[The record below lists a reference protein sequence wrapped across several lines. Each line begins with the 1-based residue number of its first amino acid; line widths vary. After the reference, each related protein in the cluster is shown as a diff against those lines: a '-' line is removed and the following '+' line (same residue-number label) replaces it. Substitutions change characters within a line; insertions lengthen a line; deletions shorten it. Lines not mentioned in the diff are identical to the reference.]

1 MAKNVKI
8 TNQGLS
14 LLASSSQATGQYY
27 WLGYYALAY
36 VPNLWKSD
44 SVVLPPAD
52 TCNNVNGTP
61 TIESTDTDN
70 ISASMTRLTKYGDI
84 IYNVWQGDLN
94 GTGYA
99 GGVSDGSPGGDLFG
113 LSMYDKNIK
122 KHYRYVLDSNGN
134 NTLVTWVNNT
144 TKTDGSMSGKHVY
157 KGTDAFT
164 YSELPIPAPLYYLG
178 DITGKTSVDDYFDAY
193 PTFEDENYNGA
204 LIYPYIT
211 VILKDTGDELLVPKV
226 STDFR
231 GYNDSLG
238 NPATLPYPTAGIYF
252 NSSEIP
258 ATYSLDYDET
268 GWFAGNNTWGVGTT
282 DDDYYYCNEFWKLH
296 TISNYNRFH
305 APVNSIGHVLSS
317 DLSNRNMSKVTKFF
331 PISNYKVI
339 NTETK
344 FTSNAQS
351 LEVATAIK
359 LGINIEL
366 SPTTLSTGFDSDG
379 NLDENS
385 NIEFFDA
392 YANAGDSD
400 ILDQYN
406 QSIYK
411 STHTSFKF
419 NRIGIYAVPMRTAA
433 YVADEGFGVD
443 NTSSDKKLQFQI
455 NPDEEPILFAVVD
468 WDNVV
473 IMGDSGDGIH
483 QFIGEI
489 NLNLQSPDDA
499 DSTALIRDASI
510 FYNLYQDDAQTWYQN
525 QLIANASTSNAITEF
540 GLELAHL
547 KKLNKLNKESGCCP
561 PPDLS
566 DLYAS
571 KNHTH
576 NFMRNL
582 LDANVKVNGGL
593 KGIDTAPEDSKLDS
607 QIYKVGHD
615 SVVLGSNTFV
625 SADYSIVGNGV
636 NNYINRDSHRSMIGV
651 GTDNAITYASFES
664 AILAGNRN
672 KISGSSQS
680 MIGTANIT
688 DIINARRSVILAG
701 DTHQIR
707 TEFES
712 HIVAEY
718 DTILNGVH
726 NLIINSKYGN
736 IFNGTNNSIT
746 DSNNATIIDG
756 TSITITQSNHALIGS
771 GNVISID
778 QSDRAFIANGDSNY
792 IGAGSNDAF
801 IGTGKT
807 NRINSLSPYSAIVSG
822 FTNSIYESIGS
833 LIGAGTEHY
842 LNGNYSGIL
851 TGYKN
856 MLRKSIYSVI
866 GGGIENYIDNS
877 DDCFIGGGFGN
888 YIIAS
893 NYSFV
898 GGGYSNFIGD
908 GTNSSI
914 LGGSSNRI
922 YKSIN
927 SSILDGSS
935 NYISV
940 SEYSSIIGGYDNTI
954 ANRKGVAVFG
964 YGIIANR
971 SHAFITNS
979 LTLYNSTIELYDQTP
994 YIGYVMRV
1002 SNIVDNVARIE
1013 WDQITLFSNYIE
1025 IEAKA
1030 NNYIHVINNGK
1041 MYNISCKDG
1050 VSNPNI
1056 WLDHINMSIGDTC
1069 IINVD
1074 GAPGLNWKLIFNHS
1088 SNQSSLTA
1096 EIYSTVTISTAR
1108 RYSFMAVKSRP
1119 NQLKLIGDYGGL
1131 ATT

>member
-1 MAKNVKI
+1 MAKQAKI

-70 ISASMTRLTKYGDI
+70 ISSSMTRLTKYGDV

-99 GGVSDGSPGGDLFG
+99 GGVSDGSAGGDLFG

-134 NTLVTWVNNT
+134 NALVAWVDDT
-144 TKTDGSMSGKHVY
+144 SKTDGSMLGKHVY

-178 DITGKTSVDDYFDAY
+178 DITGKTSVDDYFDEY
-193 PTFEDENYNGA
+193 PTFEDENYNGS

-211 VILKDTGDELLVPKV
+211 VNLKVSGAELLVPKV

-238 NPATLPYPTAGIYF
+238 NPATLPYPAAGAYF
-252 NSSEIP
+252 NSSQIP
-258 ATYSLDYDET
+258 ATYSTDYDET
-268 GWFAGNNTWGVGTT
+268 GWFAGNNTWGVGTS

-305 APVNSIGHVLSS
+305 APVSSIGHVLSS
-317 DLSNRNMSKVTKFF
+317 DLANRNMSKVTKFF

-344 FTSNAQS
+344 FTSNVQT

-366 SPTTLSTGFDSDG
+366 SPTTLATGFDANG

-385 NIEFFDA
+385 NIEFFDT

-400 ILDQYN
+400 VLDQYN

-455 NPDEEPILFAVVD
+455 NPDEEPVLFAVVD

-489 NLNLQSPDDA
+489 DLNLQSPDDA

-547 KKLNKLNKESGCCP
+547 KKLGKESGGCCP
-561 PPDLS
+561 APDLS

-582 LDANVKVNGGL
+582 RDANVKANGGL
-593 KGIDTAPEDSKLDS
+593 KGIDTAPEDSTLDS
-607 QIYKVGHD
+607 QIYKVGRD

-636 NNYINRDSHRSMIGV
+636 NNYINRDSHRSMIGA
-651 GTDNAITYASFES
+651 GADNAITYTSFES

-680 MIGTANIT
+680 MIGTANMT

-701 DTHQIR
+701 DTHQII
-707 TEFES
+707 TEFQAS
-712 HIVAEY
+712 IISEY
-718 DTILNGVH
+718 DTVLNGVH
-726 NLIINSKYGN
+726 NVIINSKYSN
-736 IFNGTNNSIT
+736 IVNGTNGTIT
-746 DSNNATIIDG
+746 NSNNASIIDG
-756 TSITITQSNHALIGS
+756 TTNTITASNYALIGS
-771 GNVISID
+771 GNVITITQSMYAIVLNGNTISID
-778 QSDRAFIANGDSNY
+778 QSDRAFIANGISNY

-801 IGTGKT
+801 IGTGNT

-822 FTNSIYESIGS
+822 YTNSIDASTGSI
-833 LIGAGTEHY
+833 IGAGTEHY
-842 LNGNYSGIL
+842 LNGDYSGIL

-856 MLRKSIYSVI
+856 SLTSSTNSVI
-866 GGGIENYIDNS
+866 GGGRENRIAITSLQSGIFTGIANEIVNC
-877 DDCFIGGGFGN
+877 DDCFIGGGSINIIGN
-888 YIIAS
+888 STSA
-893 NYSFV
+893 
-898 GGGYSNFIGD
+898 
-908 GTNSSI
+908 SI
-914 LGGSSNRI
+914 LGGSSN
-922 YKSIN
+922 
-927 SSILDGSS
+927 
-935 NYISV
+935 YIAFAD
-940 SEYSSIIGGYDNTI
+940 YSAIIGGYDNEIT
-954 ANRKGVAVFG
+954 NKTGVAIFG
-964 YGIIANR
+964 HGIIANR

-979 LTLYNSTIELYDQTP
+979 ITLYDSTIELYNQTP
-994 YIGYVMRV
+994 HIGYVMRV
-1002 SNIVDNVARIE
+1002 SYIVDDVASME
-1013 WDQITLFSNYIE
+1013 WGRSGLFADNYID
-1025 IEAKA
+1025 IYTSLD
-1030 NNYIHVINNGK
+1030 NYIMVADNSNI
-1041 MYNISCKDG
+1041 YNIYCGDYVG
-1050 VSNPNI
+1050 VTNTN
-1056 WLDHINMSIGDTC
+1056 LFINHTSMSIGDIC
-1069 IINVD
+1069 MLNVYGSPD
-1074 GAPGLNWKLIFNHS
+1074 SNTWNLIFNYDT
-1088 SNQSSLTA
+1088 SLTA
-1096 EIYSTVTISTAR
+1096 YPHSTITITNKKN
-1108 RYSFMAVKSRP
+1108 YTFMAVKSRSDE
-1119 NQLKLIGDYGGL
+1119 LKIVGDYSGL
-1131 ATT
+1131 